1 MSDNQSWESKRDE
14 VWKRIVELEGSVK
27 TLATGLSSVKT
38 LAESRVSADEKTA
51 NDAAKKAVDGAKK
64 VKEAVDVVAGM
75 AANIEQ
81 LKKSLPEA
89 LQKVGQVEAMYQDGK
104 RDQEIG
110 NKIAKELNALQDSLK
125 NILEIAKKQGDE
137 VSAKVQVVDQQAQSA
152 KELKTQVSNDAA
164 EVKAC
169 LEKSNTLRS
178 ELQAGKK
185 EFDKVLAEAQE
196 NLTSLHDAK
205 KDELDAVVKE
215 KSEVLDALKEEK
227 ATALDDAIAKYTKE
241 HDGLLAEKKQAF
253 AELLEKANASFG
265 ELKDRIETLLP
276 GATSAG
282 LASAFRLRKD
292 TIQGTKRWWI
302 FGLILSSVA
311 LIIFGVCSLLGCLP
325 NQSVVVSVAGRSVI
339 VVGLIFIE
347 EFCRRN
353 YNIAARLTEAY
364 AYKEVLS
371 TSYLG
376 YKKEMNEMPMPK
388 NTEESPETKGSS
400 VLMQTLLKKLDEEPG
415 CDVFDKERQVVGV
428 GSLIDAVGKQNDDAK
443 KQVAEAQGMINAQFA
458 SSKLSAKVTW
468 PVVVFAGVLVVAISV
483 ILCFF
488 ITYGAIGGTRCLS
501 GADNPTFEGRTVE
514 KMDAQIL
521 VEPITT
527 NAIPKVQ
534 KKSQKVMSQ

>member
-1 MSDNQSWESKRDE
+1 MSDNQSWESKKDE

-27 TLATGLSSVKT
+27 TLSAGLNSVKA
-38 LAESRVSADEKTA
+38 LAESRVTVDEKTA
-51 NDAAKKAVDGAKK
+51 NNAAKNAVDGAKK

-75 AANIEQ
+75 TANIEQ

-89 LQKVGQVEAMYQDGK
+89 LQKVGQVTTMYQDGK
-104 RDQEIG
+104 RDQELG
-110 NKIAKELNALQDSLK
+110 NEIAKELKALQESLK
-125 NILEIAKKQGDE
+125 NVLETAKKQGDE

-152 KELKTQVSNDAA
+152 KELKTQASNDAA
-164 EVKAC
+164 EVKGC
-169 LEKSNTLRS
+169 LEKSNALKS
-178 ELQAGKK
+178 ELQSEKK

-196 NLTSLHDAK
+196 SLTSLHDSK
-205 KDELDAVVKE
+205 KEELDAVVKE
-215 KSEVLDALKEEK
+215 KSEVLDSLAKEK
-227 ATALDDAIAKYTKE
+227 STALDDAISKYTKE

-253 AELLEKANASFG
+253 AEVLEKATTSFS
-265 ELKDRIETLLP
+265 ELKDKIETLLP

-292 TIQGTKRWWI
+292 AIQKTKRWWI
-302 FGLILSSVA
+302 CGLILSSVA
-311 LIIFGVCSLLGCLP
+311 LISFGICSLLGCLP
-325 NQSVVVSVAGRSVI
+325 DQSVIVSVAGRSVI

-376 YKKEMNEMPMPK
+376 YKQEMNEMPMPK
-388 NTEESPETKGSS
+388 DTEESPETKGSS

-428 GSLIDAVGKQNDDAK
+428 GSLIDAVGKQDDDSK
-443 KQVAEAQGMINAQFA
+443 KQVAEAQGMIKAQFA
-458 SSKLSAKVTW
+458 SSRLSAKVTW

-483 ILCFF
+483 ILCFV
-488 ITYGAIGGTRCLS
+488 ITYGALDGNRGAIGVGVRNVD
-501 GADNPTFEGRTVE
+501 GGVVE
-514 KMDAQIL
+514 KAN
-521 VEPITT
+521 VEDVALPVVT
-527 NAIPKVQ
+527 NDEANVRK
-534 KKSQKVMSQ
+534 